1 MKKIDTNGLDIK
13 QTDTKKKKIFRPTEL
28 NLPRKVY
35 LTEDVYTILRRQKR
49 KQQKSM
55 ARIACDLIRATY
67 FKK

>member
-1 MKKIDTNGLDIK
+1 MKKIDTNGLDIE
-13 QTDTKKKKIFRPTEL
+13 QADIEKKKIFRPTEL

-55 ARIACDLIRATY
+55 ARITCDLIKTTY
-67 FKK
+67 LKK

>member
-1 MKKIDTNGLDIK
+1 MKKINIEGLEIESADL
-13 QTDTKKKKIFRPTEL
+13 KKRQIFRPTEL

-35 LTEDVYTILRRQKR
+35 LTEDAYTTLRRQKR

-55 ARIACDLIRATY
+55 AKIVCDLIKTTY